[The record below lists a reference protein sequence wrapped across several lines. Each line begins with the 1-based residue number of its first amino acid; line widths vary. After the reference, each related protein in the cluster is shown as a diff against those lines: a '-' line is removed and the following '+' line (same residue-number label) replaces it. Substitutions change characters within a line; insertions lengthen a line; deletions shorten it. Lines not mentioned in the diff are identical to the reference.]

1 MITNLN
7 KLDSDVQKWR
17 DEQLDDYLNEDT
29 ERCSLCGNY
38 YAKDDMSRVHG
49 DWICENCQKGVGE

>member
-7 KLDSDVQKWR
+7 KLDADVQKWR

-29 ERCSLCGNY
+29 EHCAICGNY
-38 YAKDDMSRVHG
+38 YAKDDCIRVHG
-49 DWICENCQKGVGE
+49 DWVCPNCHREDE